1 MEITDIRFRKILAA
15 GKMRAIV
22 SVTFDDFLVVHD
34 IKIISGQNGLFVA
47 MPSRPAPGGEF
58 KDIVHPINR
67 EARAKLQD
75 AVISSYLQI
84 IENEF
89 CASGQADCSNI
100 NKVDAADADVD
111 F

>member
-1 MEITDIRFRKILAA
+1 MEITDIRFRKIFTS

-22 SVTFDDFLVVHD
+22 SVTFNDFLVVHD
-34 IKIISGQNGLFVA
+34 VKIISGHNGLFVA
-47 MPSRPAPGGEF
+47 MPSRSGPDREF

-75 AVISSYLQI
+75 TVINNYLHI
-84 IENEF
+84 IENEAF
-89 CASGQADCSNI
+89 ASGQADCGNI
-100 NKVDAADADVD
+100 NKGDAADEDVD